1 MFQKYKRNI
10 YSQNGEDG
18 IILEILKRLKLNSKN
33 KWCCEFGAWDGIHG
47 SNTFNLVKNLN
58 YNAVYI
64 EGEKKKY
71 KELNLNSVIDIK
83 YIRDEKLKKFLFTFR
98 DNKKNKTFAL
108 RPDLSLM
115 SLIEF
120 SKQNINKK
128 SRIYY
133 SGEVYRKNQKINSQV
148 GFEIYNSN
156 NISDETEIIKNSA
169 KIFEKQITKKGNINI
184 PIFVGKK
191 KAKVGKALLDFYP
204 DVNILISDDGLQHYE
219 LARDFEIA
227 VVDGDIANFFVVSA
241 KNGSNVGLYLVDASS
256 EGVAV
261 TEQSTLDPSRSH
273 ASVTFDN
280 TPCTELKSDWSD
292 VLNLLDRAAVL
303 FSFEQL
309 GGAEACMDM
318 AKEYAMGRYAFGR
331 SIASFQAIK
340 HKLADM
346 FIAVE
351 LARSNCYYGAWAL
364 STDAPELPTAAA
376 TARVSASQAYHEC
389 SKENIQTHGGM
400 GFTWEFDC
408 HLYYRRCRQLA
419 ANIGSQAVWKDK
431 LISSLERANQI

>member
-1 MFQKYKRNI
+1 MNFEFSADQMQLKDIARKFLEKEESVKRARNVLE
-10 YSQNGEDG
+10 GEASYDEDLWSK
-18 IILEILKRLKLNSKN
+18 IIEMGFTATSIPEEYGGLGLGYLELCVIAEELGRSLAPTPFSSSVYLASEAVIN
-33 KWCCEFGAWDGIHG
+33 FGDDSTKQVYLPALAAGEKIGAFAHTE
-47 SNTFNLVKNLN
+47 SNTSPTESN
-58 YNAVYI
+58 I
-64 EGEKKKY
+64 ECSFSDG
-71 KELNLNSVIDIK
+71 S
-83 YIRDEKLKKFLFTFR
+83 
-98 DNKKNKTFAL
+98 
-108 RPDLSLM
+108 LS
-115 SLIEF
+115 
-120 SKQNINKK
+120 
-128 SRIYY
+128 
-133 SGEVYRKNQKINSQV
+133 G
-148 GFEIYNSN
+148 
-156 NISDETEIIKNSA
+156 
-169 KIFEKQITKKGNINI
+169 TK
-184 PIFVGKK
+184 
-191 KAKVGKALLDFYP
+191 
-204 DVNILISDDGLQHYE
+204 
-219 LARDFEIA
+219 IA
-227 VVDGDIANFFVVSA
+227 VVDGDIAGFYIVTA
-241 KNGSNVGLYLVDASS
+241 KNDSSVGLYLVDASS
-256 EGVAV
+256 DGVSITA
-261 TEQSTLDPSRSH
+261 QPTLDPSRSH
-273 ASVTFDN
+273 AAVTFN
-280 TPCTELKSDWSD
+280 QAKVTELKSDWSD

-376 TARVSASQAYHEC
+376 TCRVSASQAYHEC

-419 ANIGSQAVWKDK
+419 ANIGSQAIWKDK